1 MKLRACEGNSAGNV
15 TEPRAAAARLSKAD
29 TERDAMRR
37 TIAEMPILRGLIAA
51 AAFAGCAAAAHAE
64 RPFPVA
70 DPGTLE
76 ENARQPLCCDVPP
89 RGEAPADHVFGRW
102 VVVHAGIGAPMRAGE
117 QVEFR
122 DDGGLATPRGLCRF
136 AVLRAELTI
145 ACAGKADVGD
155 IRFEDDTKL
164 IWRHEGRETI
174 FIAPAN

>member
-1 MKLRACEGNSAGNV
+1 MRRAF
-15 TEPRAAAARLSKAD
+15 AD
-29 TERDAMRR
+29 T
-37 TIAEMPILRGLIAA
+37 PILCGLMA
-51 AAFAGCAAAAHAE
+51 AAFAGYAAAALAE
-64 RPFPVA
+64 RPIPVA
-70 DPGTLE
+70 DPGMIE
-76 ENARQPLCCDVPP
+76 ETPRQPLCCGVPP
-89 RGEAPADHVFGRW
+89 RGEATADHVFGRW
-102 VVVHAGIGAPMRAGE
+102 VVQHAGIGAPMRTGE

-122 DDGGLATPRGLCRF
+122 DDGGLATPRGVCRF